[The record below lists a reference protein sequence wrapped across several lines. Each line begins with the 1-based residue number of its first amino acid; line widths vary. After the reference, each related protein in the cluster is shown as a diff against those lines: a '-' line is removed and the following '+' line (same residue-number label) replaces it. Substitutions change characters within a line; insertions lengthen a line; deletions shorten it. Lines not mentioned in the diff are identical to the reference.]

1 MAVIEIRDVTFG
13 YGGDP
18 ILRNVDCAIGEGEHV
33 GLVGA
38 NGVGKSTLLRILEQ
52 DGTEARIAVVPQF
65 FPEGITGSAA
75 DYAIADVLAL
85 REQLRSLEEEMARND
100 GHALARI
107 LDCYGTVRERY
118 DAVDGDTAEARAE
131 ALLSRV
137 GMAHAVDTNVQSL
150 SGGEKNRLQIAR
162 ALATRPDLLILDE
175 PGNHLDLWGLAWLEE
190 TLASLPAA
198 LLVVSHNRYL
208 LDRVATRVLELR
220 DGALTSWS
228 GNYSA
233 YRAARLREAVKG
245 ATDARADR
253 KHLERLEKQV
263 AYLAQLARSV
273 PDPAIGQR
281 LKARRT
287 QLRMA
292 RDTARE
298 RPDLDEARAAIRL
311 DAKAVRSDVAIELR
325 DYTREIGD
333 RTLLAGA
340 SALIRTG
347 ERVALVGPNGCGKTT
362 LLGDIVERGAWDD
375 PHLRVGPS
383 MRIGYCAQHQ
393 EVASPRTTLV
403 DLISG
408 AGGGSRDRVFAL
420 LSRYLFAY
428 ADLDRTAASLSGGE
442 RNRLQLALAEV
453 RGANLLILD
462 EPTNHLDIPGR
473 EAVEEALLRFTGTVL
488 VVSHDRYFLDTIA
501 TRVIA
506 FEETA
511 LQSYDGGFSD
521 YWYAAGRAAAGYA
534 AAWRTASGRDTV
546 GGVGAAPTAPPR
558 ARTPGTERTIEERL
572 LDLEQERTTLERDL
586 TRAYERDDL
595 ERARRL
601 SARLDVVSRH
611 YASLYD
617 RWT

>member
-1 MAVIEIRDVTFG
+1 MAIIEIRDVTFG

-18 ILRNVDCAIGEGEHV
+18 ILRNVDCAIAEGEHV

-65 FPEGITGSAA
+65 FPDGITGSAA
-75 DYAIADVLAL
+75 EYAIADVLAL
-85 REQLRSLEEEMARND
+85 RERLRSLEEEMARHD

-107 LDCYGTVRERY
+107 LDRYGAVRERY
-118 DAVDGDTAEARAE
+118 DAVEGDTAEARAE

-137 GMAHAVDTNVQSL
+137 GMAHTVDTNVQSL

-190 TLASLPAA
+190 TLASLPAT

-281 LKARRT
+281 LRARRT

-298 RPDLDEARAAIRL
+298 RPDLDEARATIRL

-333 RTLLAGA
+333 RTLLAGV

-362 LLGDIVERGAWDD
+362 LLGDIVERGTWDD
-375 PHLRVGPS
+375 AHLRVGPS

-393 EVASPRTTLV
+393 EVASPRATLV

-408 AGGGSRDRVFAL
+408 AGGGTRDRVFAL

-428 ADLDRTAASLSGGE
+428 ADLDRTVASLSGGE

-473 EAVEEALLRFTGTVL
+473 EAVEEALLSFAGTVL
-488 VVSHDRYFLDTIA
+488 VVSHDRYFLDTIV

-511 LQSYDGGFSD
+511 LESYDGGFSD
-521 YWYAAGRAAAGYA
+521 YWYAAGRAAANASA
-534 AAWRTASGRDTV
+534 A
-546 GGVGAAPTAPPR
+546 GAAPTAPPQ
-558 ARTPGTERTIEERL
+558 ARTPGKERTIEERL
-572 LDLEQERTTLERDL
+572 LDLENEKTTLERDL